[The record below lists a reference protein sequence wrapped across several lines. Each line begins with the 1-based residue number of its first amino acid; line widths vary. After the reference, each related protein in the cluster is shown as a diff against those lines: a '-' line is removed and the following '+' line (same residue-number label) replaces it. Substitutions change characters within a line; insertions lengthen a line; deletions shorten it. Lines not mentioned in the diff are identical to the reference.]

1 VIYDV
6 KLRTRKIAVFATCLG
21 IGAAFP
27 VLSSADKGGVPHSK
41 KPCPAKGKRHHKK
54 AAPNNKGKKCGF
66 APGSTTST
74 PSTTTPSTT
83 STGTETETTTTTSS
97 TTTTTP

>member
-1 VIYDV
+1 VT
-6 KLRTRKIAVFATCLG
+6 LRTKKLAVFATCLG

-27 VLSSADKGGVPHSK
+27 VLSQADKGGVPHNPS

-54 AAPNNKGKKCGF
+54 AAPNSKGKKCGF

-74 PSTTTPSTT
+74 
-83 STGTETETTTTTSS
+83 TTTTTSS
-97 TTTTTP
+97 TASTTRTTTP

>member
-1 VIYDV
+1 M
-6 KLRTRKIAVFATCLG
+6 KLRTRKLAVFATCLG

-27 VLSSADKGGVPHSK
+27 VLSSADKGGVPHNQ

-74 PSTTTPSTT
+74 TAPLT
-83 STGTETETTTTTSS
+83 STSTSTETTTTTTS
-97 TTTTTP
+97 TP

>member
-1 VIYDV
+1 MEVNRDV
-6 KLRTRKIAVFATCLG
+6 KLRTKKLAVFATCLG

-27 VLSSADKGGVPHSK
+27 VLSSADRGGVPHNQ

-74 PSTTTPSTT
+74 AAPSTSTE
-83 STGTETETTTTTSS
+83 TETETTTTVG
-97 TTTTTP
+97 TTTSTP

>member
-1 VIYDV
+1 VGRHNSHGGVYDV
-6 KLRTRKIAVFATCLG
+6 KLRTKKIAVFATCLG

-54 AAPNNKGKKCGF
+54 PAPNNKGKKCGF

-74 PSTTTPSTT
+74 PTDTGPTGPTGAAGPAT
-83 STGTETETTTTTSS
+83 S
-97 TTTTTP
+97 